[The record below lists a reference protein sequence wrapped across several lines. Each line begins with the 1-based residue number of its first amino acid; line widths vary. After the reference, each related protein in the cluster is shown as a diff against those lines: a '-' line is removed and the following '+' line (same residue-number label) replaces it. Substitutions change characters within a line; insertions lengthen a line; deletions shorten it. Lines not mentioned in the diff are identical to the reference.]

1 MLRLVLGLTG
11 GIGSGK
17 STVAGIFK
25 KSGAVVID
33 ADALGH
39 RVLEI
44 PRVRAALVRE
54 FGSAI
59 LDATGRIDRPALG
72 RAAFRS
78 RGTVARL
85 NRRVHPGILRRI
97 REEISRTRGWVVLDA
112 ALLFET
118 GADGLCDRIAFVH
131 APRNLRL
138 ERIRKRGWSGR
149 ELERREA
156 VQAPLR
162 EKKKNSDAVI
172 NNSGPISRTVREVR
186 KLMKEFRS

>member
-44 PRVRAALVRE
+44 PRVRKALVRE
-54 FGSAI
+54 FGPAI
-59 LDATGRIDRPALG
+59 LDTAGRIDRPALG
-72 RAAFRS
+72 RAAFRNRKS
-78 RGTVARL
+78 VERL
-85 NRRVHPGILRRI
+85 NRRVHPEILRRI
-97 REEISRTRGWVVLDA
+97 RRELSQAHGWVVLDA

-118 GADGLCDRIAFVH
+118 RLDGMCDRIAFVQ
-131 APRNLRL
+131 APRRLRL

-149 ELERREA
+149 ELRRREA
-156 VQAPLR
+156 MQAPLA
-162 EKKKNSDAVI
+162 EKRKKSDVVI
-172 NNSGPISRTVREVR
+172 DNRGPVSRTVREVR
-186 KLMKEFRS
+186 RLMKEFRS